1 MFSIS
6 TAARLTPALG
16 LLACAACASLDRAKE
31 PPEPQSFY
39 TVTAEM
45 ALARHQP
52 RIAALQ
58 YTAAAASGTD
68 DTLLERAVRVTSDAL
83 QPSLT
88 ARVAARWIAVDPK
101 SVEAHRAAAQAALAL
116 YKIDDAA
123 AHYRIVL
130 QTSPLGTEAEF
141 AALETYLGSNDNV
154 FGDRQ
159 LADRLAS
166 SFASSAAAL
175 RLQGIAALRA
185 DDPAAAVRS
194 LTAALALTPAS
205 GGPAG
210 AKSDAAGGGAAANSG
225 SAAGGEAKGGDKNI
239 ETPRAELRH
248 TLARARVLAGD
259 AEQPLADAES
269 QVRRENSPINR
280 LDYALLLMTAQR
292 DSAAIEQL
300 EILAKNS
307 EYTAVAER
315 LIGLLEYQEGHL
327 EAATE
332 RFAQLVKSEK
342 YLDDAFF
349 YLGLIADR
357 SEDPEHAL
365 RLYAQVTSGDN
376 ALPALLRATTILQKH
391 GAPAAA
397 EDLLDRLLEAEP
409 ERAPDILA
417 ARARIYM
424 DAGDPA
430 HALEVLRRGNA
441 DYPDNVDLQY
451 AQASLFEELG
461 RVSDSLRE
469 LTTVMRA
476 RPEDPAAENALGYTL
491 ADHSRDLRR
500 ARRLI
505 EHAYAASPK
514 NSAILDSLGWVLY
527 RQGHLAEAEGYL
539 RTAYRDDRGGDIAA
553 HLGEVLW
560 RLGRPAEAEHVWIEA
575 TGTEPDNKLLK
586 ATRQRFH
593 VSPPPPGNTAPTPT
607 AD

>member
-1 MFSIS
+1 
-6 TAARLTPALG
+6 
-16 LLACAACASLDRAKE
+16 
-31 PPEPQSFY
+31 
-39 TVTAEM
+39 M
-45 ALARHQP
+45 ALARHEP

-58 YTAAAASGTD
+58 YTAAAAAGSD
-68 DTLLERAVRVTSDAL
+68 EALLERAAQVTSEAL

-88 ARVAARWIAVDPK
+88 ARVAARWIEVDPK
-101 SVEAHRAAAQAALAL
+101 SVDAQRTAAQAALAL
-116 YKIDDAA
+116 YRIDDAA

-130 QTSPLGTEAEF
+130 QTSPLGADKEF
-141 AALETYLGSNDNV
+141 AALEAYLGANDNV

-159 LADRLAS
+159 LADRLAA

-175 RLQGIAALRA
+175 RLQGFAALRA

-205 GGPAG
+205 GGPGGAAMNGAG
-210 AKSDAAGGGAAANSG
+210 ANGAARSGAAGAQGGAANDAAAAGGTRGGA
-225 SAAGGEAKGGDKNI
+225 EKNA
-239 ETPRAELRH
+239 ETPRAELKH

-269 QVRRENSPINR
+269 QVRRENSPLNR

-292 DSAAIEQL
+292 DAAAIEQL
-300 EILAKNS
+300 EILAKNT
-307 EYTAVAER
+307 EYTPVAER

-357 SEDPEHAL
+357 SDDPEHAL

-391 GAPAAA
+391 GASAAA
-397 EDLLDRLLEAEP
+397 EEVLDRLLEEEP
-409 ERAPDILA
+409 GRAPEILA
-417 ARARIYM
+417 ARARIYL

-430 HALEVLRRGNA
+430 HALEILRRGNA
-441 DYPDNVDLQY
+441 DYPDNVDLRY
-451 AQASLFEELG
+451 AQASLYEELG

-469 LTTVMRA
+469 LTVLMHA
-476 RPEDPAAENALGYTL
+476 RPDDPAAQNALGYTL
-491 ADHSRDLRR
+491 ADHSRDLSR

-505 EHAYAASPK
+505 ERAYAASPK
-514 NSAILDSLGWVLY
+514 NAAILDSLGWVLY

-539 RTAYRDDRGGDIAA
+539 RTAYLDDRGGDIAA

-575 TGTEPDNKLLK
+575 TGTDRDNKLLK
-586 ATRQRFH
+586 ATRERFH
-593 VSPPPPGNTAPTPT
+593 VSPPPPAASAPATT
-607 AD
+607 VD

>member
-1 MFSIS
+1 VVSIS
-6 TAARLTPALG
+6 TLVRLNLALAV
-16 LLACAACASLDRAKE
+16 LASSACASFDQAQA
-31 PPEPQSFY
+31 PPVPQSFY

-45 ALARHQP
+45 ALARHEP

-58 YTAAAASGTD
+58 YTAAAAAGSD
-68 DTLLERAVRVTSDAL
+68 EALLERAAQVTSEAL

-88 ARVAARWIAVDPK
+88 ARVAARWIEIDPK
-101 SVEAHRAAAQAALAL
+101 SVGAQRTAAQAALAL
-116 YKIDDAA
+116 YRIDDAA

-130 QTSPLGTEAEF
+130 QTSPLGADKEF
-141 AALETYLGSNDNV
+141 AALEAYFGANDNV

-159 LADRLAS
+159 LADRLAA

-175 RLQGIAALRA
+175 RLQGFAALRA

-194 LTAALALTPAS
+194 LTAALALTPA
-205 GGPAG
+205 GAVPAAG
-210 AKSDAAGGGAAANSG
+210 A
-225 SAAGGEAKGGDKNI
+225 EKNA
-239 ETPRAELRH
+239 ETPRAELKH

-259 AEQPLADAES
+259 VEQPLADAES
-269 QVRRENSPINR
+269 QVRRENSPLNR

-292 DSAAIEQL
+292 DAAAIEQL
-300 EILAKNS
+300 EILAKNT
-307 EYTAVAER
+307 EYTPVAER

-357 SEDPEHAL
+357 SDDPEHAL

-376 ALPALLRATTILQKH
+376 ALPALLRATTILQKN
-391 GAPAAA
+391 GASAAA
-397 EDLLDRLLEAEP
+397 EEVLDRLLEEEP
-409 ERAPDILA
+409 GRAPEILA
-417 ARARIYM
+417 ARARIYL

-441 DYPDNVDLQY
+441 DYPDNVDLRY
-451 AQASLFEELG
+451 AQASLYEELG

-469 LTTVMRA
+469 LTVLMRA
-476 RPEDPAAENALGYTL
+476 RPDDPAAQNALGYTL
-491 ADHSRDLRR
+491 ADHSRDLSR

-505 EHAYAASPK
+505 ERAYAASPR
-514 NSAILDSLGWVLY
+514 NAAILDSLGWVLY

-539 RTAYRDDRGGDIAA
+539 RTAYLDDRGGDIAA

-575 TGTEPDNKLLK
+575 MGTDRDNKLLK
-586 ATRQRFH
+586 ATRERFH
-593 VSPPPPGNTAPTPT
+593 VSPPSPAASAPATT
-607 AD
+607 VD